1 VKHRYQKRRLN
12 QAPQNP
18 LVKGP
23 YITVTTVTVVTS
35 LVFEGI
41 IRDGPPTPTVKA
53 RHTIVAGRYLVSQTF
68 LVGVIAGMVV
78 TAFARVFLVCGY
90 SWPLLE
96 VKANQYQ
103 SQRNVWDPKP

>member
-12 QAPQNP
+12 QAPPKP

-41 IRDGPPTPTVKA
+41 IRDGPPTPTLKA

-78 TAFARVFLVCGY
+78 TIFGECFLGVRLFLPPTRG
-90 SWPLLE
+90 
-96 VKANQYQ
+96 KG
-103 SQRNVWDPKP
+103 